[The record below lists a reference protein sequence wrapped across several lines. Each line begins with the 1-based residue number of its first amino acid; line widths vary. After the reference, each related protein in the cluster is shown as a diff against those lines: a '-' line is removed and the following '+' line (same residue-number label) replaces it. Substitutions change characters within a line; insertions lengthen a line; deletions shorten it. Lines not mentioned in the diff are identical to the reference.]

1 MSNLLPVLAI
11 VFNAL
16 VWGVSWWPFHVLQ
29 GMGVHPLWAT
39 VLMYCVPLVGIVLVR
54 PAMLREF
61 ARPSDLWALLVV
73 AGLTNTCFNW
83 AITIGDVIRVVLLF
97 YLMPAWAVL
106 LAWWL
111 LGERPT
117 TMAIVRIVLALAGVA
132 LVLQPAGQGW
142 RLPLPSG
149 MADGLA
155 LAGGFMFAATN
166 VLLSRSA
173 VRHSP
178 LARVWAMF
186 AGGALLGGLVAGGAL
201 LTHRYGVTPLP
212 PLAAQWGLVVLAASA
227 AFMLSNTALQYG
239 SARLTAHAMSLIML
253 LEVVFAT
260 TSSAWAG
267 AAHLTAQTALGGM
280 LVMSA
285 AVLAAVSAH

>member
-1 MSNLLPVLAI
+1 MI
-11 VFNAL
+11 
-16 VWGVSWWPFHVLQ
+16 
-29 GMGVHPLWAT
+29 
-39 VLMYCVPLVGIVLVR
+39 
-54 PAMLREF
+54 
-61 ARPSDLWALLVV
+61 
-73 AGLTNTCFNW
+73 AG
-83 AITIGDVIRVVLLF
+83 R
-97 YLMPAWAVL
+97 
-106 LAWWL
+106 
-111 LGERPT
+111 
-117 TMAIVRIVLALAGVA
+117 
-132 LVLQPAGQGW
+132 
-142 RLPLPSG
+142 
-149 MADGLA
+149 
-155 LAGGFMFAATN
+155 
-166 VLLSRSA
+166 
-173 VRHSP
+173 
-178 LARVWAMF
+178 
-186 AGGALLGGLVAGGAL
+186 ALLGGMVAGAAL